1 METQKPKKRQ
11 TIADQIARPM
21 ILFIAILIL
30 VNAIFLFLY
39 ALSHSIQD
47 RFKRARQLGETAA
60 SELED
65 YECLSFLIS
74 YWREHYDTME
84 LFYDNPE
91 LFDRKEKQLSEKITD
106 TLELRLVTNEE
117 AAALDEEGQRLLAEV
132 CYNRL
137 SDTFDFLKRVF
148 HPIYLTCFSR
158 EEDQVFFYVTGTLEN
173 EYRISE
179 GGKVFELGSTG
190 EYKEGVYPILDDI
203 LKTGQ
208 PSKRLELSLTR
219 GADSKV
225 VHYFF
230 PVYSHREMVA
240 IVGVSLPWKDLI
252 RNAVNPS
259 IGILLASVLLLVMVG
274 LRSSSLI
281 RRLVAV
287 PLMKESQIIET
298 YKKDKD
304 GTAAAKAL
312 EEIDCGNELE
322 LIADNVSSM
331 VQELDRYVEEIRVN
345 TTEKERLNAELALA
359 ASIQEDMLPDTF
371 PAFPDRTDF
380 DIYASMTPAKEVG
393 GDFYDFFLID
403 EDHLGLVMADVSGK
417 GIPAALF
424 MMRSTMMIQNCVRSG
439 MSPAQTLHT
448 VNEKICETNSEKM
461 FFTIWLGVLDLKTG
475 KIRAAN
481 AGHEYPILCRAGGS
495 FELYKD
501 KHSFVVGGIKGI
513 KYHEYDLV
521 IEPGSRLFLYTDGVP
536 EAVNAAEKMFGTAR
550 TVEALNSV
558 PDGTP
563 EMLLEAVDRAVRDF
577 VEDAPQFDDLTM
589 MCLHYIGKEC

>member
-1 METQKPKKRQ
+1 M
-11 TIADQIARPM
+11 
-21 ILFIAILIL
+21 
-30 VNAIFLFLY
+30 
-39 ALSHSIQD
+39 
-47 RFKRARQLGETAA
+47 
-60 SELED
+60 
-65 YECLSFLIS
+65 
-74 YWREHYDTME
+74 
-84 LFYDNPE
+84 
-91 LFDRKEKQLSEKITD
+91 
-106 TLELRLVTNEE
+106 
-117 AAALDEEGQRLLAEV
+117 AEV
-132 CYNRL
+132 CYNRI

-148 HPIYLTCFSR
+148 NPIFLTCFSR
-158 EEDQVFFYVTGTLEN
+158 EDDQLFFYITGTLEN
-173 EYRISE
+173 EFRISE
-179 GGKVFELGSTG
+179 GGEVYELGSTG
-190 EYKEGVYPILDDI
+190 SYKKGVYPILDEI
-203 LKTGQ
+203 LETGQ

-219 GADSKV
+219 GADSTL

-252 RNAVNPS
+252 WNAVNPS
-259 IGILLASVLLLVMVG
+259 IGILLVSIFLLLMVG

-281 RRLVAV
+281 RKLVAL
-287 PLMKESQIIET
+287 PLMKESEIIET

-393 GDFYDFFLID
+393 GDFYDFFLI
-403 EDHLGLVMADVSGK
+403 V
-417 GIPAALF
+417 
-424 MMRSTMMIQNCVRSG
+424 RSTMMIQNCVRSG
-439 MSPAQTLHT
+439 LSPAQTLET

-481 AGHEYPILCRAGGS
+481 AGHEYPILRRAGGL
-495 FELYKD
+495 FEVYKD

-513 KYHEYDLV
+513 QYHEYDLV

-536 EAVNAAEKMFGTAR
+536 EAVNDKEQMFGTAR
-550 TVEALNSV
+550 TLEALNSV

-563 EMLLEAVDRAVRDF
+563 EQLLDAVDRAVQDY

>member
-1 METQKPKKRQ
+1 
-11 TIADQIARPM
+11 
-21 ILFIAILIL
+21 
-30 VNAIFLFLY
+30 
-39 ALSHSIQD
+39 
-47 RFKRARQLGETAA
+47 
-60 SELED
+60 
-65 YECLSFLIS
+65 
-74 YWREHYDTME
+74 
-84 LFYDNPE
+84 
-91 LFDRKEKQLSEKITD
+91 
-106 TLELRLVTNEE
+106 
-117 AAALDEEGQRLLAEV
+117 
-132 CYNRL
+132 
-137 SDTFDFLKRVF
+137 
-148 HPIYLTCFSR
+148 
-158 EEDQVFFYVTGTLEN
+158 
-173 EYRISE
+173 
-179 GGKVFELGSTG
+179 
-190 EYKEGVYPILDDI
+190 
-203 LKTGQ
+203 
-208 PSKRLELSLTR
+208 
-219 GADSKV
+219 
-225 VHYFF
+225 
-230 PVYSHREMVA
+230 
-240 IVGVSLPWKDLI
+240 
-252 RNAVNPS
+252 
-259 IGILLASVLLLVMVG
+259 
-274 LRSSSLI
+274 
-281 RRLVAV
+281 
-287 PLMKESQIIET
+287 MKESQIIET

-380 DIYASMTPAKEVG
+380 DIYASMTPVKEVG

-481 AGHEYPILCRAGGS
+481 AGHEYPILRRAGGS

-536 EAVNAAEKMFGTAR
+536 EAVNDKEQMFGTAR
-550 TVEALNSV
+550 TLEALNSV

-563 EMLLEAVDRAVRDF
+563 EQLLDAVDRAVQDY